1 MSIGE
6 DAFLGDE
13 NLVLVYVGRGSANR
27 IRTLMEES
35 GFDTSEVAFIEDP
48 EPEEGFEEAHTFN
61 GLVYAGEVMCGIV
74 QVTTGKRTTKDQVKV
89 GGFVMLTDGK
99 RQTIKSVTE
108 DVEGGKVYVETKA
121 GKLGEMELEITDEGF
136 TGSVDSMTVKSGDVG
151 EDTGIISG
159 TLKMSYFDAK
169 TNKLKTRSIKLGGV
183 ASGGEAAGT
192 LTTKGEDTK
201 LFSAAIE

>member
-1 MSIGE
+1 
-6 DAFLGDE
+6 
-13 NLVLVYVGRGSANR
+13 
-27 IRTLMEES
+27 
-35 GFDTSEVAFIEDP
+35 
-48 EPEEGFEEAHTFN
+48 
-61 GLVYAGEVMCGIV
+61 MCGIV
-74 QVTTGKRTTKDQVKV
+74 QVTTGKRTAKDQVKV

-99 RQTIKSVTE
+99 KQTIKSVTE
-108 DVEGGKVYVETKA
+108 DIEGGKLNVETKA
-121 GKLGEMELEITDEGF
+121 GKLGDVELEITDNGF
-136 TGSVDSMTVKSGDVG
+136 TGSVGLMTVKSGDVG

-201 LFSAAIE
+201 VFEAVIE